1 VTTVVRTDSSAATKE
16 VAGIVA
22 DHVRGGDL
30 LLLVGDMGAG
40 KTTFV
45 QGFALALGVGEPV
58 TSPTFTLV
66 RTYPGRLPVHHVDV
80 YRLERMA
87 EVGDLGLGELID
99 SNGVT
104 LVEWGDVVRAALPP
118 SYLEV
123 RFEFGADVD
132 DRTITVQA
140 VGPVWHPRV
149 EALATNLAPWWDGS
163 GIGC

>member
-1 VTTVVRTDSSAATKE
+1 VTTILRTASSAATKE

-45 QGFALALGVGEPV
+45 QGFASALGVDEPV
-58 TSPTFTLV
+58 TSPTFTLA

-104 LVEWGDVVRAALPP
+104 LVEWGDVIRAALPT

-123 RFEFGADVD
+123 RFEFGDEPDA
-132 DRTITVQA
+132 RTIAVRA
-140 VGPVWHPRV
+140 VGSVWHARA
-149 EALATNLAPWWDGS
+149 EALATNLTPWRDGS
-163 GIGC
+163 PAGC

>member
-1 VTTVVRTDSSAATKE
+1 VTTALRTASSAATKE
-16 VAGIVA
+16 LAGVVA

-30 LLLVGDMGAG
+30 VLLVGDMGAG

-45 QGFALALGVGEPV
+45 QGFASALGVDDPV
-58 TSPTFTLV
+58 TSPTFTLA

-104 LVEWGDVVRAALPP
+104 LVEWGDVIRAALPT

-123 RFEFGADVD
+123 RFEFGAEPD
-132 DRTITVQA
+132 DRTIAVRA
-140 VGPVWHPRV
+140 VGPVWHARAA
-149 EALATNLAPWWDGS
+149 ALATNLAPWREG
-163 GIGC
+163 GPGAC

>member
-1 VTTVVRTDSSAATKE
+1 VTTALRTGSATATRE
-16 VAGIVA
+16 LAGIVA

-30 LLLVGDMGAG
+30 LLLVGDLGAG

-45 QGFALALGVGEPV
+45 QGFAQALGVDEPV
-58 TSPTFTLV
+58 TSPTFTLT

-104 LVEWGDVVRAALPP
+104 LVEWGDVIRAALPA

-123 RFEFGADVD
+123 RLQFGDGAD
-132 DRTITVQA
+132 DRTIAIRA
-140 VGPVWHPRV
+140 VGPVWQARAT
-149 EALATNLAPWWDGS
+149 ALATNLAPWHDGKA
-163 GIGC
+163 GAC

>member
-1 VTTVVRTDSSAATKE
+1 VTTVLRTGSSAATKE

-45 QGFALALGVGEPV
+45 QGFASALGVDEPV
-58 TSPTFTLV
+58 TSPTFTLA

-104 LVEWGDVVRAALPP
+104 LVEWGDVIRAALPT

-123 RFEFGADVD
+123 RFEFGDEPD
-132 DRTITVQA
+132 DRRIVVRA
-140 VGPVWHPRV
+140 VGSVWHPRAD
-149 EALATNLAPWWDGS
+149 ALATNLTPWRDGS
-163 GIGC
+163 AAGC

>member
-1 VTTVVRTDSSAATKE
+1 MTTVLRTASSAATKE

-45 QGFALALGVGEPV
+45 QGFASALGVDEPV
-58 TSPTFTLV
+58 TSPTFTLA

-80 YRLERMA
+80 YRLERLA

-104 LVEWGDVVRAALPP
+104 LVEWGDVIRAALPT

-123 RFEFGADVD
+123 RFEFGDEPD
-132 DRTITVQA
+132 DRTIAVRA
-140 VGPVWHPRV
+140 VGSVWHARAD
-149 EALATNLAPWWDGS
+149 ALATNLTPWRDGS
-163 GIGC
+163 PAGC